1 MPNIWQTI
9 ASMFRREGS
18 QAEAAQSTSTAAATA
33 STETFA
39 PRLGQTSLLTVGSSM
54 SALQVATVYRCV
66 NVLCGTFASLPLQYL
81 KRTPSGIWV
90 EQRGSIS
97 DALSIQPS
105 LDYNAYDF
113 KFTALQ
119 HILLKGNA
127 YIIPVWSQVSLGD
140 IDSLVLVNPDC
151 VAYDDINGTYTVSDL
166 SNGISGVY
174 RENEIIHLK
183 NITLDGKHG
192 ISVIAFARLAL
203 DVQATGDNETLNR
216 FANGGNVRGIV
227 GNDNTT
233 RGFGEYADD
242 QLEKTAD
249 DLDAKFGR
257 GKKIVSLPGQVQF
270 SPISMSSV
278 DLEFLNSRKFG
289 VREICRFFG
298 VPPTFVFDDTSN
310 NYKSAEMANVSFLTQ
325 TLNPILTKFELE
337 FQRKLVAP
345 HRYGKYKFSFDRKSL
360 YATDLIS
367 QADYQTKTIQSGVY
381 TVNEWRRYENKPE
394 VPNGDRVLVSA
405 NLKGLDDL
413 VSQGQN
419 ENESE
424 SNEEQQ

>member
-1 MPNIWQTI
+1 MPNIWQAI
-9 ASMFRREGS
+9 ASLFRREDSAVESSSSG
-18 QAEAAQSTSTAAATA
+18 TSAPK
-33 STETFA
+33 TETYA
-39 PRLGQTSLLTVGSSM
+39 PRLGQTSLLTVGSAY
-54 SALQVATVYRCV
+54 SAMQVATVYRCV
-66 NVLCGTFASLPLQYL
+66 NVICGTFASLPLQYL

-90 EQRGSIS
+90 EQKGSIS
-97 DALSIQPS
+97 EAFAVQPNR
-105 LDYNAYDF
+105 DYNAYDF
-113 KFTALQ
+113 KFQALMQ
-119 HILLKGNA
+119 VLLKGDA
-127 YIIPVWSQVSLGD
+127 YIIPIWSKINLGEL
-140 IDSLVLVNPDC
+140 DSLVLTNSDC
-151 VAYDDINGTYTVSDL
+151 VAYDDINGTYSVSDL
-166 SNGISGVY
+166 ANGISGIY
-174 RENEIIHLK
+174 QEDEIIHLK
-183 NITLDGKHG
+183 NLSIDGKHG
-192 ISVIAFARLAL
+192 ISVLSFARLAL

-242 QLEKTAD
+242 QLEKAAD

-310 NYKSAEMANVSFLTQ
+310 NYKSAEMANVAFLTQ
-325 TLNPILTKFELE
+325 TLNPILTKVELE
-337 FQRKLVAP
+337 LQRKLVAP
-345 HRYGKYKFSFDRKSL
+345 HRYNKFRFSFDRKSL

-367 QADYQTKTIQSGVY
+367 QAEYQTKTIQSGVY

-405 NLKGLDDL
+405 NLKSLDTL
-413 VSQGQN
+413 VSEAQGGTVEETN
-419 ENESE
+419 EDG
-424 SNEEQQ
+424 QQ